1 MKVELRSIE
10 SVRPYEQNPRLNDQA
25 VEAVAKSLRKFG
37 FRQLIVV
44 GADGVSE
51 RYHEA
56 PGNLMLHDVYC
67 GQRKGILKRRGKLE
81 TQTLARRRRQNQGK
95 PGPKEPDRTEK
106 TSLAP
111 KA

>member
-1 MKVELRSIE
+1 
-10 SVRPYEQNPRLNDQA
+10 
-25 VEAVAKSLRKFG
+25 
-37 FRQLIVV
+37 
-44 GADGVSE
+44 
-51 RYHEA
+51 
-56 PGNLMLHDVYC
+56 MLHDVYC